1 MSQVRHPTVIQGGMG
16 VGVSGWRLARAVA
29 SAGALGVV
37 SGTAL
42 DVQLARRLQRGD
54 PDGDLRRSM
63 ARFPYPNLV
72 DRVLKRYFVPGG
84 LAPGVRF
91 ARVPRHTL
99 ASNRAL
105 LELNVLA
112 SFVEVDLARE
122 GHTGVVGINL
132 LQKIVLPTLPTL
144 YGALLAGVGY
154 VLMGAGI
161 PLEIPAALAA
171 LVQHRPASLSVA
183 VTGDENADV
192 RVGFDP
198 AEIGMAGAPEL
209 DGASGAGAAQ
219 PRALALPFFFPII
232 SSVSLAQ
239 ILLKR
244 SSGPIDGFVVEAPV
258 AGGHNAPPRGAP
270 RFDDTGQPLYGPRDE
285 VDLGKLRELGMPFW
299 LAGGRGRPGALAE
312 AQRLGAHGIQV
323 GTAFAFC
330 RQSGLD
336 PALRRAVIARVE
348 DGTAVVRTDPR
359 ASPTGFPFKV
369 VDLPATLSEE
379 AVYTRRPRVCNL
391 GFLGTVYR
399 RPNGRVG
406 YRCPAEPVVAFV
418 AKGGTEEQTVGRKC
432 LCNSLLA
439 NISLAEAD
447 KQGELEPP
455 LLTAGDDLDS
465 VRLFIARGGSD
476 YGAEDV
482 LSVLAPQPA

>member
-1 MSQVRHPTVIQGGMG
+1 MRQAAHPEVIQGGMG
-16 VGVSGWRLARAVA
+16 VGVSGWRMARAVA
-29 SAGALGVV
+29 AAGQLGVV

-54 PDGDLRRSM
+54 PQGDLRRSM
-63 ARFPYPNLV
+63 ERFPYPPLV

-91 ARVPRHTL
+91 ARVARHAL
-99 ASNRAL
+99 APSRAL

-112 SFVEVDLARE
+112 SFVEVDLARQ

-171 LVQHRPASLSVA
+171 LVEHRPATLAVSVA
-183 VTGDENADV
+183 GDEAAEA
-192 RVGFDP
+192 RIGFDP
-198 AEIGMAGAPEL
+198 AEIGMGGTNAHLP
-209 DGASGAGAAQ
+209 
-219 PRALALPFFFPII
+219 PLALPFFFPII

-244 SSGPIDGFVVEAPV
+244 SSGPIDGFVVEAPA
-258 AGGHNAPPRGAP
+258 AGGHNAPPRGAA
-270 RFDDTGQPLYGPRDE
+270 RFDDSGQPLYGPRDE
-285 VDLGKLRELGMPFW
+285 VDLGNLRELGKPFW
-299 LAGGRGRPGALAE
+299 LAGSRGRPGALAE

-336 PALRRAVIARVE
+336 PELRRAVIARVAE
-348 DGTAVVRTDPR
+348 GTAVVKTDPR

-369 VDLPATLSEE
+369 VDLPATLSEA

-391 GFLGTVYR
+391 GFLRSAYR
-399 RPNGRVG
+399 RPDGSVG
-406 YRCPAEPVVAFV
+406 YRCPAEPVAAFV
-418 AKGGTEEQTVGRKC
+418 AKGGAVEQTVGRKC

-439 NISLAEAD
+439 NISLAEA
-447 KQGELEPP
+447 GEDGGAIEPP

-465 VRLFIARGGSD
+465 VRLFIAAAGSD

-482 LSVLAPQPA
+482 LRLLAPQPA